1 MDKLKVFIIYHKNV
15 QPDKI
20 FLNHYTENYIK
31 ENFIFLGV
39 NELHFKNIVN
49 NKNYENVMEY
59 NLPIY
64 NPFLQKRGYME
75 TSVYLHVYWNK
86 LYKNLTHIGF
96 FNYDMVHNDNI
107 PKVMEDNTIYIYDM
121 GKPIVSN
128 NTWHNWMHPTLRNC
142 NFLMD
147 SYNKHFKT
155 NYKKSD
161 LNNQRLCLGQT
172 HIYPIKIYEKLCG
185 WLEVLCDEIWVL
197 KYNGCESQTHWG
209 VIGGFTER
217 AMAIFNSIEF
227 LNGIKWKALSLDN
240 RRVLGEEKIHY
251 SHHHWI
257 NEFDLNIHVNFEK
270 IIEKNDNLFLD
281 NFDLVEKNY
290 KLEKKLY
297 FIREN
302 INNITHLF
310 MINNKI
316 KSKTIMIYLP
326 EDCNLFKKK
335 YLSLHDNLEKCN
347 IYYKDT
353 VLIINKNDK
362 YVIFNLQIYNI

>member
-121 GKPIVSN
+121 GKHIVSN
-128 NTWHNWMHPTLRNC
+128 NTWHKMMCPSLRNLQ
-142 NFLMD
+142 FLID

-185 WLEVLCDEIWVL
+185 WLEVLCDEIYPWSIQL
-197 KYNGCESQTHWG
+197 PWETHWG
-209 VIGGFTER
+209 VMGGFTER

-227 LNGIKWKALSLDN
+227 LNGIKWKSLSLDN
-240 RRVLGEEKIHY
+240 RRILGEEKIHY

-257 NEFDLNIHVNFEK
+257 NQFDLNIHTKFEK
-270 IIEKNDNLFLD
+270 IVPKKTIHLSNL
-281 NFDLVEKNY
+281 
-290 KLEKKLY
+290 KL
-297 FIREN
+297 ITEN
-302 INNITHLF
+302 MQKTDDYLIKEHINRITHIYK
-310 MINNKI
+310 INNKEKT
-316 KSKTIMIYLP
+316 KSKSIMFYLP
-326 EDCNLFKKK
+326 EDCNLFKKR
-335 YLSLHDNLEKCN
+335 YLALQDNLENCN
-347 IYYKDT
+347 IYNNDTEIIFEKDEMC
-353 VLIINKNDK
+353 IIFSLH
-362 YVIFNLQIYNI
+362 ICT

>member
-1 MDKLKVFIIYHKNV
+1 MTDIEIFIVYHKNV
-15 QPDKI
+15 HPDKI
-20 FLNHYTENYIK
+20 FKSCYTEDIIRK
-31 ENFIFLGV
+31 NFTFFGV
-39 NELHFKNIVN
+39 NELHSKNIVN
-49 NKNYENVMEY
+49 NKNYKNVIEY
-59 NLPIY
+59 DLPIY

-75 TSVYLHVYWNK
+75 TSVYLHVFWNK
-86 LYKNLTHIGF
+86 LYKDKEYVGF
-96 FNYDMVHNDNI
+96 CQYDMTHDKPL
-107 PKVMEDNTIYIYDM
+107 PKLENNKIIIEWTTNN
-121 GKPIVSN
+121 IVSN

-147 SYNKHFKT
+147 SYNKHFNKNHTKKDLEGLPFSLWQT
-155 NYKKSD
+155 NIYP
-161 LNNQRLCLGQT
+161 T
-172 HIYPIKIYEKLCG
+172 HIFEKLCR
-185 WLEVLCDEIWVL
+185 WLEILCDEIWVL

-217 AMAIFNSIEF
+217 AIAIFNVLEIKQ
-227 LNGIKWKALSLDN
+227 GIKWQTWG
-240 RRVLGEEKIHY
+240 LGHFKELAEEKFQY
-251 SHHHWI
+251 NHHHWI
-257 NEFDLNIHVNFEK
+257 NQFDLNIHINFEK

-281 NFDLVEKNY
+281 NFDLVEKND

-316 KSKTIMIYLP
+316 KSKAIMIYLP

-353 VLIINKNDK
+353 VLIINKNNK
-362 YVIFNLQIYNI
+362 YVIFNLQIHHI